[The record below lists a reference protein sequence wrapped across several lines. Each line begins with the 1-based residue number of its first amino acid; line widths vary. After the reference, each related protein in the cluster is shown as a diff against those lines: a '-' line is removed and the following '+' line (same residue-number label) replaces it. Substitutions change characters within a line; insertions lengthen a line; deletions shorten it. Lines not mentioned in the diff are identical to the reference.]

1 MTAKL
6 VSDLHDLLA
15 DYQVLYA
22 KLRGFHWNVQGP
34 LFFGLHMKFEELYNT
49 TAERTDSIAE
59 RLAALGERPVA
70 CLKTALE
77 RTSLDEGADVTEA
90 TDMVRAIHGDFEN
103 LNERLRK
110 LSAKAAEKGDTA
122 TQNLLDGFADE
133 QEKEA
138 WMLRAFLA
146 S

>member
-6 VSDLHDLLA
+6 VSDLHGLLA

-34 LFFGLHMKFEELYNT
+34 LFFGLHAKFEELYT
-49 TAERTDSIAE
+49 MTAERTDAVAE

-70 CLKTALE
+70 SLATALE
-77 RTSLDEGADVTEA
+77 RTSLEEDADVREA
-90 TDMVRAIHGDFEN
+90 TEMVRAIHGDLET
-103 LNERLRK
+103 LNTRLRK
-110 LSAKAAEKGDTA
+110 LASKAGEADDTA

-146 S
+146 A